1 MKLGKDQIFKSVG
14 QLAFGL
20 IVFGIIFF
28 LFLYWQ
34 SSGYKKYVIYV
45 QVNSEAIFNNTLNPA
60 DPQIFDYGRKYKK
73 EILDIDNDIDKG
85 DGPNT
90 GKLRWYVCGGIDCD
104 EGWES
109 RFIIKE

>member
-28 LFLYWQ
+28 LFIYWQ
-34 SSGYKKYVIYV
+34 SRGYKEYVVYV
-45 QVNSEAIFNNTLNPA
+45 QVNNEAIFNDTLNA
-60 DPQIFDYGRKYKK
+60 VDPQIFDYGRKFKK
-73 EILDIDNDIDKG
+73 EIFDIDNDLDKG
-85 DGPNT
+85 DGPNA